1 MEIIMAELNEL
12 VSKYQNIQK
21 SIEQSR
27 DLKARLEE
35 RKKNVHKQ
43 LSTLL
48 DKIKSQGYDPKNLKE
63 IRDQKIQELENL
75 VKEKE
80 QEVKEVH
87 EKLKAIDI
95 ETSL

>member
-1 MEIIMAELNEL
+1 MAELNEL
-12 VSKYQNIQK
+12 VTKYQTIQK
-21 SIEQSR
+21 SIEQSK
-27 DLKARLEE
+27 DLKSRLEE

-48 DKIKSQGYDPKNLKE
+48 EKIKAQGYDPKNLKD
-63 IRDQKIQELENL
+63 IRDKKIEELEKL

-80 QEVKEVH
+80 QEVKEVY

>member
-43 LSTLL
+43 LRTLL

>member
-1 MEIIMAELNEL
+1 MAELNEL

>member
-1 MEIIMAELNEL
+1 MAELNEL

-48 DKIKSQGYDPKNLKE
+48 DKIKAQGYDPKNLKE
-63 IRDQKIQELENL
+63 IRDQKIQELETL